1 MNKYDFKVEIVEE
14 GAVDISNLPENYFVN
29 WLEEKQREGHLKF
42 DFKIYEKGY
51 LSKFITENDIRSWNP
66 ETPVFISSQTGTG
79 KNYFIQDVLVRDLI
93 LNNLKNSRQ
102 DKILILS
109 KRIALNRQSKLQII
123 NLLRG
128 FTGEEFNVG
137 YYTPEGIDKCLK
149 KLGNIYVY
157 SYKQFF
163 QADDLSADFKYVVC
177 DECHYFTSDALIEP
191 KTNEILNKI
200 INGLRRLPIRIYMS
214 ATMDVVFESILRM
227 EYQIVE
233 SKIAVLNKENDEL
246 DSPRNQSPTKD
257 DFINIIN
264 NSVYVSNNFGVPFE
278 LARENQWRQ
287 YWGNKEIRALLGREY
302 YNKEIAKC
310 HLNVCFYYFERDYS
324 YVSNFYYYSDD
335 DVMLEKIISDV
346 KKDDNSKWIVFVPT
360 KSSGKNLL
368 EKIRCKI
375 SDCVFINSESRQNN
389 VKARAEFDCIID
401 SDSFKSR
408 VLLAT
413 STLDNGINIKDKN
426 VKNVVI
432 DFFDETE
439 FLQMLGRIRVENGD
453 KINLFVRKYDVEDLK
468 KILRQ
473 TARDLLGILISD
485 TKKNINRY
493 VDENREKI
501 NLNFYYL
508 SEKSGNYE
516 YNINAVYNLVDKA
529 CCCMR
534 AIKKIEPDY
543 HLDFSDDS
551 RSLQAQVYKF
561 YRLNGEGYSKVWSRV
576 IVDLFESDEGLN
588 RQDKQQRLFG
598 GKYIFDLNFRKY
610 IFDVM
615 IPKYY
620 QELLKKVLKP
630 CLSQEK
636 YDEFV
641 NLIEN
646 IEKSR
651 KMSMLE
657 QTRILVDFV
666 SDKNS
671 VRYIQ
676 TLAKEFDEKINYY
689 AALSKENGVTDT
701 TRLMMYWL
709 GKINYEPEEV
719 KIISSGFDSRKDWY
733 ESYLK
738 PRIVE
743 KMDME
748 NHRHQKQDGTFSD
761 KYYDEKFLK
770 KFGVLKDN
778 PEINNMEERYSVK
791 INKGSKFFIDDSLE
805 IEVHSYSDGTEK
817 HKTYYIFHSVDDS
830 AISE

>member
-1 MNKYDFKVEIVEE
+1 MNKYDFKVKVVRK
-14 GAVDISNLPENYFVN
+14 GAIDTDNLPENYFIN

-51 LSKFITENDIRSWNP
+51 LSEFITENDIRSWNP

-79 KNYFIQDVLVRDLI
+79 KNYFIQNVLIRDLI
-93 LNNLKNSRQ
+93 LNNFKNSRQ

-109 KRIALNRQSKLQII
+109 NRIALNRQSKLQII

-128 FTGEEFNVG
+128 FTGEEFNTE
-137 YYTPEGIDKCLK
+137 YYTPEGIDKFLK

-157 SYKQFF
+157 SYKQFL

-200 INGLRRLPIRIYMS
+200 INGFRRRPIRIYMS
-214 ATMDVVFESILRM
+214 ATIDVVFEPIIRM
-227 EYQIVE
+227 EYKVID
-233 SKIAVLNKENDEL
+233 SKIESLEKAKNDKISENSQRPTMNDL
-246 DSPRNQSPTKD
+246 INIHNQSIRT
-257 DFINIIN
+257 
-264 NSVYVSNNFGVPFE
+264 SRE
-278 LARENQWRQ
+278 LNVNYQSANQQQWNQ
-287 YWGNKEIRALLGREY
+287 YWGNKAMMNLSDSES
-302 YNKEIAKC
+302 YNKEIAEC

-324 YVSNFYYYSDD
+324 YISNVYYYSDD
-335 DVMLEKIISDV
+335 DVIVEKIISDV
-346 KKDDNSKWIVFVPT
+346 EKDNNSKWIVFVPT
-360 KSSGKNLL
+360 KLSGNDLL
-368 EKIRCKI
+368 KKISCKI

-389 VKARAEFDCIID
+389 VKAREEFDHIVAN
-401 SDSFKSR
+401 DSFKSR

-413 STLDNGINIKDKN
+413 STLDNGINIKDEN

-439 FLQMLGRIRVENGD
+439 FLQMLGRIRVEKGNE
-453 KINLFVRKYDVEDLK
+453 INLFVRKYDVEDLK
-468 KILRQ
+468 KILKQ
-473 TARDLLGILISD
+473 TAKNLLEILISD
-485 TKKNINRY
+485 TKKDINSYVESLRLKNINS
-493 VDENREKI
+493 NK
-501 NLNFYYL
+501 FYYL

-551 RSLQAQVYKF
+551 RSLQAQVYNF
-561 YRLNGEGYSKVWSRV
+561 YRFEEGYSKVWSRA
-576 IVDLFESDEGLN
+576 IVDLFESDEGLS
-588 RQDKQQRLFG
+588 RQDKLQRLSEG
-598 GKYIFDLNFRKY
+598 RYIFDLNFRKC
-610 IFDVM
+610 IFDVL
-615 IPKYY
+615 IPQYY
-620 QELLKKVLKP
+620 
-630 CLSQEK
+630 
-636 YDEFV
+636 
-641 NLIEN
+641 
-646 IEKSR
+646 
-651 KMSMLE
+651 
-657 QTRILVDFV
+657 
-666 SDKNS
+666 KNS

-676 TLAKEFDEKINYY
+676 ILAKEFDEKINYY

-701 TRLMMYWL
+701 THLMMYWL
-709 GKINYEPEEV
+709 EKINYVPEEV
-719 KIISSGFDSRKDWY
+719 KIISSVSDSIKDWY

-748 NHRHQKQDGTFSD
+748 NHRHKKQDDTPSD
-761 KYYDEKFLK
+761 KYYDEEFLK

-778 PEINNMEERYSVK
+778 PEINNMEKKYSIK
-791 INKGSKFFIDDSLE
+791 ISKGSKFSINDSLE
-805 IEVHSYSDGTEK
+805 IEVQSYRDGTEK